1 MEKYFDVKRGEIVQS
16 HGKYCEIV
24 SHEHEN
30 TLYDT
35 YQEASK
41 ALIYGKYK
49 DDHTAFITCK
59 EY

>member
-16 HGKYCEIV
+16 HGKYYEIV
-24 SHEHEN
+24 SSRHEN
-30 TLYDT
+30 MLYDT

-49 DDHTAFITCK
+49 DDLSAIIVRK